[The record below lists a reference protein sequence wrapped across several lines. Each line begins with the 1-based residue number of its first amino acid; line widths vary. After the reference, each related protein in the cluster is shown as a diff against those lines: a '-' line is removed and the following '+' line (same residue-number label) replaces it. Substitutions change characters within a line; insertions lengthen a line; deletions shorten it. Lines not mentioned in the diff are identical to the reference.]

1 MARKKKNIFGQIGY
15 WQKNASALS
24 HVTGSRFLVFRFRG
38 FEMDC
43 ESTDSFE
50 LGKGPAQNGWI
61 YYL

>member
-1 MARKKKNIFGQIGY
+1 M
-15 WQKNASALS
+15 
-24 HVTGSRFLVFRFRG
+24 VFRFRG

-43 ESTDSFE
+43 ESTDSLE